1 MNNILE
7 WQERNIEFWEDR
19 YYLVIIFLLVLVI
32 WCIAL
37 IFKLSNT
44 ILVVFSIFLLCLI
57 EYNVLKHYIEKTC
70 LTKAIDLFMLSL
82 STEKI
87 LDYKLA
93 VCRDYAKLTVALL
106 LNLYSRNKIYFIII
120 PHHVSPVIELNS
132 KIYILDQKLPIH
144 NIDAWLKIN
153 NTKTAELIRIKNEK
167 NNVKMSKPI
176 KITLNKNLED
186 VSIEKIP

>member
-1 MNNILE
+1 LNNILE